1 MIHRIFGYVNTHFMM
16 IRDEKSPRS
25 QENKAPQGNPVFF
38 SVEILL
44 LALFNLAVC
53 GDSKRNKHAQNH
65 ADDNRHPIVNAV
77 A

>member
-25 QENKAPQGNPVFF
+25 QENKAPRGNLIYF
-38 SVEILL
+38 SGGILL
-44 LALFNLAVC
+44 LALLNLAVC
-53 GDSKRNKHAQNH
+53 GDSSRNKHAQNH
-65 ADDNRHPIVNAV
+65 ADDNRHPIVDAI